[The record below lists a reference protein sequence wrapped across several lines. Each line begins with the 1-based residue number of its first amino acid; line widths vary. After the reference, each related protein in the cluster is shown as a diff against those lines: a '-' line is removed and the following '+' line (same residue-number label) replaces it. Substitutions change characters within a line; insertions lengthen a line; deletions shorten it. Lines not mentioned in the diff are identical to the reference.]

1 MIKVIFSTL
10 CVVLLA
16 LFAYQVMSYPLDVE
30 NGSNKNHNNEL
41 AESIDFDLPQLAVLN
56 GINEYSEII
65 KRPLFVKDRAAAV
78 SARAINKVSTVDEL
92 AHLVLVGTASSSDVQ
107 IAIIADTKAKQ
118 MERLKTGESY
128 QQWNI
133 AEVSSDHVVFQN
145 AELEYKLFVTPI
157 KGSQKDKQAKL
168 LSQLN
173 NSKLSQ
179 SKIDKATAAIK
190 SYKGWKGANKSSA
203 RQSSKNIDSFNDAVP
218 KKKVAGK
225 IWNYE
230 KKSNQNR
237 TGSKTKSTNKPVK
250 RSPIKIPG
258 EEEKDAAYYE
268 AEDDDDGEYSGS
280 SNQSN
285 SAREITA
292 EDYYDDEDITE
303 DELRAL
309 EGLGGKIFDD

>member
-1 MIKVIFSTL
+1 MIKIIFSTL
-10 CVVLLA
+10 CIILLA
-16 LFAYQVMSYPLDVE
+16 LFAYQVMSYPLADE
-30 NGSNKNHNNEL
+30 NNSKLSKDL
-41 AESIDFDLPQLAVLN
+41 ARSIDYELPRLAVLN

-78 SARAINKVSTVDEL
+78 SVRAVSKVTTVDEL
-92 AHLVLVGTASSSDVQ
+92 SHLVLVGTASSSDVQ

-118 MERLKTGESY
+118 MERLKTGETY

-133 AEVSSDHVVFQN
+133 SEVASDHVVFQN

-168 LSQLN
+168 LSQLK
-173 NSKLSQ
+173 NSNISQ

-190 SYKGWKGANKSSA
+190 SYKGWKGASKGSSRQIFKSTDNLNYEA
-203 RQSSKNIDSFNDAVP
+203 P
-218 KKKVAGK
+218 KKKVSGK
-225 IWNYE
+225 TWNYG
-230 KKSNQNR
+230 KKSNQNN
-237 TGSKTKSTNKPVK
+237 TGK

-258 EEEKDAAYYE
+258 EEERDAAYYE
-268 AEDDDDGEYSGS
+268 AEDDDDDSFS
-280 SNQSN
+280 SNNQGN